1 MANLLDKLKAK
12 AKAPTE
18 APKTKK
24 KERPVIDLR
33 GKDQESNSK
42 LVDRFA
48 AADAIAKI
56 STSAQEAAKIDV
68 RNILKEIY
76 FRLCAERGYVP
87 ENPNVVTEVSKLNFV
102 VKHVRKFK
110 RTGSPD
116 GVVSLADQ
124 FKSLGFGPD
133 VIAEI
138 ESKVIKEKTHLGLKR
153 FTDLTADEA
162 TPAQKA
168 VAEKL
173 MGLVDQH
180 LTEDEQALV
189 LEQSVETTVDE
200 GWQDVAVAI
209 AVKTGKGDTNTAA
222 NALAKLYSVIEPQ
235 FVCSQMNY
243 SGKLDNALSTIQTEP
258 VQLVRKVID
267 APNGKYRAICEGN
280 TMTLFTMKD
289 GVEGDLRGT
298 KKCENPGHAEMS
310 AKKLFRDPEA
320 LAEFIIAAK

>member
-12 AKAPTE
+12 AAKPAET
-18 APKTKK
+18 PKTKK

-33 GKDQESNSK
+33 GNDQKSNSS

-76 FRLCAERGYVP
+76 FRICAEKGYVP
-87 ENPNVVTEVSKLNFV
+87 ENPNVVTDISKLNFV

-110 RTGSPD
+110 RTGTA
-116 GVVSLADQ
+116 GEVVSLSDQ
-124 FKSLGFGPD
+124 FKSLGFGPE

-138 ESKVIKEKTHLGLKR
+138 EGKVIKEKTNLGLKR
-153 FTDLTADEA
+153 FTDLTGDEA

-168 VAEKL
+168 VADKL
-173 MGLVDQH
+173 MAFVDT
-180 LTEDEQALV
+180 LSDEEQALV

-209 AVKTGKGDTNTAA
+209 AVKTGKGDVQTAA
-222 NALAKLYSVIEPQ
+222 HALAKLYSVIEPQ
-235 FVCSQMNY
+235 FVCSQMQY
-243 SGKLDNALSTIQTEP
+243 SGKLDNALTSIQTEP

-267 APNGKYRAICEGN
+267 APSGKYRAICEGN

-289 GVEGDLRGT
+289 GIEGDVRGT

-320 LAEFIIAAK
+320 LAEFIIASK